1 MNRGGTSSTRVVVFD
16 IDDTVYLERQ
26 YVRSGFAAVGTWAEQ
41 HGFAPGFGEACWDA
55 FEAGAR
61 GRIFD
66 SVFASRGI
74 RVDPS
79 IIATLIEI
87 YRTHAPEIS
96 ILPDALDCL
105 VSLAPRV
112 NLAVVSDGPLES
124 QRAKARVLELSTWF
138 EPIVFTAEL
147 GTGFSKPSPRGFQ
160 LVQESLGD
168 PPGAYAYVADNPSK
182 DFAGPHSLGWRT
194 VRVRRPGSLHEM
206 GASGSDVDDEVE
218 DLHRLPAVLEIA

>member
-1 MNRGGTSSTRVVVFD
+1 MNRVGTTSARVVVFD

-26 YVRSGFAAVGTWAEQ
+26 YVRSGFAAVGAWAEQ
-41 HGFAPGFGEACWDA
+41 HGFEPGFGDACWDA

-66 SVFASRGI
+66 SVLALRGV

-105 VSLAPRV
+105 VSLEPLVA
-112 NLAVVSDGPLES
+112 LAVVSDGPLES
-124 QRAKARVLELSTWF
+124 QRAKARALDLATWF
-138 EPIVFTAEL
+138 ELIVFTAEL
-147 GTGFSKPSPRGFQ
+147 GPGVSKPSRRGFQ
-160 LVQESLGD
+160 LVQDNFGD
-168 PPGAYAYVADNPSK
+168 PPGACAYVADNPEK
-182 DFAGPHSLGWRT
+182 DFAGPHVLGWRT

-206 GASGSDVDDEVE
+206 RASGSDVDVEVE
-218 DLHRLPAVLEIA
+218 DLHNLSAVLEIA